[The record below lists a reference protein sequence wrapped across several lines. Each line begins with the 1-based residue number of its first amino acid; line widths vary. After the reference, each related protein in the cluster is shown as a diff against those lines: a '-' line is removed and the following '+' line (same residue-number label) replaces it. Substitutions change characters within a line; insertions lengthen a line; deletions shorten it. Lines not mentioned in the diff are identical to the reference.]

1 MTADIVELQAARER
15 AARRRALAR
24 LHHPDL
30 GGDAEAFVRA
40 MAAFE
45 AQRSTDAVVVSLV
58 EDVAPVEEIADA
70 ASAPRMAITVVERSA
85 PRRALRR
92 MARRTSDAAAAL
104 RVRLPRRA
112 PGSRRYAR
120 L

>member
-45 AQRSTDAVVVSLV
+45 AQRSSDAVVVSLL
-58 EDVAPVEEIADA
+58 EDAPEEPPQADRA
-70 ASAPRMAITVVERSA
+70 AGVTITVVERSA
-85 PRRALRR
+85 PRRAVRR
-92 MARRTSDAAAAL
+92 LSQRVGATADAV
-104 RVRLPRRA
+104 RERLPRRA
-112 PGSRRYAR
+112 PGARRYAR